1 MNATLQAFASGYRQS
16 SAGCSGMGKDYT
28 VDWEK
33 FLRASGFHDGDDRE
47 LAEQELL
54 AAERA
59 SGGLL
64 VIDRHP
70 RTGAKQVIRLKREG
84 GEAWLFAAVGLP
96 SPAEEREALGR
107 VFEDAA
113 LIAVPCGDAWRAW
126 CEALAGRARGGASV
140 APFKRDDPAGNRILL
155 EALAG
160 VLNWREESL
169 VRYASAVICRDSKA
183 LENLRPRLL
192 TALREIT
199 GREEVSLEDFGISDK
214 PRSVLIHGP
223 LVLESAEGRID
234 FGVLAG
240 PVSVSAIDLA
250 AAKSVECRARLCLT
264 VENESVFLELAK
276 RRTGLLLVQTSFPGA
291 ATRLLFD
298 RLPVDLECRHFGDSD
313 PAGFDVLR
321 DLREK
326 TGREFR
332 PVMMRFQPMAGAPS
346 LTEDERRVIA
356 RLLDSDTLADVHGEL
371 QAMLEAGTK
380 GDFEQESVGVDGAL
394 TLVGLDG
401 HAD

>member
-1 MNATLQAFASGYRQS
+1 ML
-16 SAGCSGMGKDYT
+16 KDFT
-28 VDWEK
+28 FDWEK
-33 FLRASGFHDGDDRE
+33 FLRAAGFHDGDVRE

-59 SGGLL
+59 SGGFL

-84 GEAWLFAAVGLP
+84 GEAWLFAAVGLS
-96 SPAEEREALGR
+96 SPAEERETLGGF
-107 VFEDAA
+107 FEDAA
-113 LIAVPCGDAWRAW
+113 GIPVPCGEAWRSW
-126 CEALAGRARGGASV
+126 CESLAARARGGSSV
-140 APFKRDDPAGNRILL
+140 APFKRDDLTGNQSLL
-155 EALAG
+155 DVLAG

-169 VRYASAVICRDSKA
+169 VRYASTVICRDSKA
-183 LENLRPRLL
+183 LEHLRPRLL
-192 TALREIT
+192 AALREIT
-199 GREEVSLEDFGISDK
+199 GRAEASLDDFGITDK

-223 LVLESAEGRID
+223 LVMQLAGGRID

-240 PVSVSAIDLA
+240 PVAVSAIDLA
-250 AAKSVECRARLCLT
+250 AAKSVECRANLCLT

-291 ATRLLFD
+291 ATRLLFE
-298 RLPVDLECRHFGDSD
+298 RLPADLECRHFGDSD

-321 DLREK
+321 DLRER

-332 PVMMRFQPMAGAPS
+332 PLMMRFRPMPGAPP
-346 LTEDERRVIA
+346 LTEEERKVIG
-356 RLLDSDTLADVHGEL
+356 RLLASETVADVHAEL
-371 QAMLEAGTK
+371 RAMLEAGTK
-380 GDFEQESVGVDGAL
+380 GNFEQESVGVDGAL

-401 HAD
+401 LAD

>member
-1 MNATLQAFASGYRQS
+1 MVKDFTL
-16 SAGCSGMGKDYT
+16 
-28 VDWEK
+28 DWER
-33 FLRASGFHDGDDRE
+33 FLRASGFHDGEARE
-47 LAEQELL
+47 ISEQELL
-54 AAERA
+54 VAERA
-59 SGGLL
+59 SGGML

-84 GEAWLFAAVGLP
+84 GEAWLFAAIGLP
-96 SPAEEREALGR
+96 SPVEEREKLGEF
-107 VFEDAA
+107 FESAA
-113 LIAVPCGDAWRAW
+113 GIAVPCGEAWRMW
-126 CEALAGRARGGASV
+126 CEGLAARAREGSSV
-140 APFKRDDPAGNRILL
+140 GPFRRDDPAGNRSLL
-155 EALAG
+155 DALGG

-183 LENLRPRLL
+183 LESLRPRLL
-192 TALREIT
+192 AALREIT
-199 GREEVSLEDFGISDK
+199 GQEEASLEDFGISDK

-223 LVLESAEGRID
+223 LVLELPDGSID

-250 AAKSVECRARLCLT
+250 AAKSVECRASLCLT

-276 RRTGLLLVQTSFPGA
+276 RQTGVLLVQTSFPGA
-291 ATRLLFD
+291 ATRLLFE
-298 RLPVDLECRHFGDSD
+298 RLPADLECRHFGDSD

-326 TGREFR
+326 TGRDFR
-332 PVMMRFQPMAGAPS
+332 PVMMRFRPMAGAPV
-346 LTEDERRVIA
+346 LTEEEGKVIA
-356 RLLDSDTLADVHGEL
+356 RLLASDIVADVHAEL
-371 QAMLEAGTK
+371 RAMLEARTK

>member
-1 MNATLQAFASGYRQS
+1 MNSTLQAFASSFRQS
-16 SAGCSGMGKDYT
+16 SAGRSGMVKDFT
-28 VDWEK
+28 LDWER

-59 SGGLL
+59 SDGML

-84 GEAWLFAAVGLP
+84 GEVWLFGVLGLQ
-96 SPAEEREALGR
+96 SPTEERDALGEFFVR
-107 VFEDAA
+107 AA
-113 LIAVPCGDAWRAW
+113 GMAVPCGEAWRLW
-126 CEALAGRARGGASV
+126 CDSLASRARDGSSV
-140 APFKRDDPAGNRILL
+140 GPFRRDDPAGNRSLL
-155 EALAG
+155 DALVG

-192 TALREIT
+192 AALREIT
-199 GREEVSLEDFGISDK
+199 GREEVSLDDFGISDK

-223 LVLESAEGRID
+223 LVLQLPDGSID
-234 FGVLAG
+234 FGLLAG

-250 AAKSVECRARLCLT
+250 AAKSVESRARLCLT

-276 RRTGLLLVQTSFPGA
+276 RRTGVLLVQTSFPGA
-291 ATRLLFD
+291 ATRLLFE

-326 TGREFR
+326 TGRAFR
-332 PVMMRFQPMAGAPS
+332 PVMMHFRPMAGAPV
-346 LTEDERRVIA
+346 LTEEERKVIG
-356 RLLDSDTLADVHGEL
+356 RLLASDTVEDVHWEL
-371 QAMLEAGTK
+371 GAMLEAGTK

>member
-1 MNATLQAFASGYRQS
+1 MVRDFTL
-16 SAGCSGMGKDYT
+16 
-28 VDWEK
+28 DWER

-59 SGGLL
+59 SGGML

-84 GEAWLFAAVGLP
+84 GEAWLFEVLGLL
-96 SPAEEREALGR
+96 SPTDERDALGEFLMR
-107 VFEDAA
+107 AA
-113 LIAVPCGDAWRAW
+113 GMVVPCGEAWRSW
-126 CEALAGRARGGASV
+126 CESLAARARDGSSV
-140 APFKRDDPAGNRILL
+140 GPFRRDDPAGNRSLL
-155 EALAG
+155 DALVG
-160 VLNWREESL
+160 VLSWREESL

-183 LENLRPRLL
+183 LESLRPRLL
-192 TALREIT
+192 AALREIT
-199 GREEVSLEDFGISDK
+199 GREEVSLENYGISDK

-223 LVLESAEGRID
+223 LVLQLPDGSID
-234 FGVLAG
+234 FGLLAG

-250 AAKSVECRARLCLT
+250 AAKSVECRANLCLT
-264 VENESVFLELAK
+264 VENESVFLEFAK
-276 RRTGLLLVQTSFPGA
+276 RRTGVLLVQTSFPGA
-291 ATRLLFD
+291 ATRLLFE
-298 RLPVDLECRHFGDSD
+298 RLPADLECRHFGDSD

-332 PVMMRFQPMAGAPS
+332 PLMMRFRPMAGAPD
-346 LTEDERRVIA
+346 LTEEELRVIG
-356 RLLDSDTLADVHGEL
+356 RLLGCDLMADVHAEL
-371 QAMLEAGTK
+371 RAMLEAGTK

-401 HAD
+401 LAD

>member
-1 MNATLQAFASGYRQS
+1 MNSTLQAFASSFRQS
-16 SAGCSGMGKDYT
+16 SAGRSGMVKDFT
-28 VDWEK
+28 LDWER

-59 SGGLL
+59 ADGML

-84 GEAWLFAAVGLP
+84 GEAWLFGVLGLL
-96 SPAEEREALGR
+96 SPTDERDALGEFLMR
-107 VFEDAA
+107 AA
-113 LIAVPCGDAWRAW
+113 GMAVPCGEAWRSW
-126 CEALAGRARGGASV
+126 CESLAARARDGSSV
-140 APFKRDDPAGNRILL
+140 GPFRRDDPAGNRSLL
-155 EALAG
+155 DTLVG

-183 LENLRPRLL
+183 LESLRPRLL
-192 TALREIT
+192 AALREIT
-199 GREEVSLEDFGISDK
+199 GREEASLEDFGISDK

-223 LVLESAEGRID
+223 LVLQLPDGSID
-234 FGVLAG
+234 FGLLAG

-250 AAKSVECRARLCLT
+250 AAKSVECRANLCLT
-264 VENESVFLELAK
+264 VENESVFLEFAK
-276 RRTGLLLVQTSFPGA
+276 RRTGVLLVQTSFPGA
-291 ATRLLFD
+291 ATRLLFE
-298 RLPVDLECRHFGDSD
+298 RLPADLECRHFGDSD

-332 PVMMRFQPMAGAPS
+332 PLMMRFRPMAGAPD
-346 LTEDERRVIA
+346 LTEEELRVIG
-356 RLLDSDTLADVHGEL
+356 RLLGCDLMADVHAEL
-371 QAMLEAGTK
+371 RAMLEAGTK

-401 HAD
+401 LAD